1 MTTEPLKSS
10 TSGPTATPAE
20 KSGDVGRRI
29 VGAALGWIGTAYH
42 HAGDIRKNGADRG
55 GVDCAMILVR
65 VFCDLGLVPMF
76 DPRPYPPDWHLH
88 RDSERFLGWVQEF
101 AVKVDRPAPG
111 DVVMFRFG
119 RAFAHGGI
127 VCAVDGAFVRM
138 IHANQDAG
146 EVELAEVRRWNHRQ
160 PCYWRLKP

>member
-1 MTTEPLKSS
+1 MTGNS
-10 TSGPTATPAE
+10 TVQTQSAPTGAFRE
-20 KSGDVGRRI
+20 KSGPVGPRI
-29 VGAALGWIGTAYH
+29 VQAAQAWIGTRYH
-42 HAGDIRKNGADRG
+42 HASDIRKNGADRG

-65 VFCDLGLVPMF
+65 VFCDLGLVPLF

-88 RDSERFLGWVQEF
+88 RDGERFLGWVREF
-101 AVKVDRPAPG
+101 AEHVDRPAPG

-146 EVELAEVRRWNHRQ
+146 EVEYAEVRRWNHRQ
-160 PCYWRLKP
+160 PHYWRLKP